1 MPKLIVTSRYLKS
14 GSGKKKQLYHYV
26 KYIATREGSVPIPNA
41 NETAPATKNQQ
52 ELISSLL
59 NDFPDSKELFE
70 YEDYQKDPTV
80 KNGSALISEIL
91 DRNMD
96 RLTSRENYVGYLANR
111 PGAVKFGSHGLF
123 SQSDEP
129 INLEKV
135 AKEIANHGG
144 NVWTHVVSLRRDN
157 AQAMGYDNLK
167 AWRELVKR
175 QIPNIAK
182 NQKIDMANLKWYAA
196 FHDKKTNPHVHIIV
210 YSDNE
215 REGFLTNHGIEKIR
229 SGFANDIYA
238 DELHN
243 LYAQQTDLRN
253 LMKKESEQLMQKL
266 ADNISQNDVDN
277 AELIDL
283 VAKLHEQLNSSKG
296 KKVYGYLKADVKK
309 TVDEIFIR
317 LSENESIQKMYSL
330 WCEMEQQKHDVYSS
344 AKLQFPK
351 LADNKEFKSV
361 KNMII
366 RTVLDMNYPV
376 IDVEIEEPEP
386 TEQFANDDFY
396 VDISPQFDESEQSEN
411 DKVTFSNN
419 DDLTAEDFIWS
430 GENAVTVDVDDAP
443 KSKYY
448 LKWSSSYKEACK
460 LIYNKRSKLEDFQKA
475 EQLLLNE
482 SGAGNVLAIQ
492 DLGKL
497 YSTDK
502 LGEKDEKKSFSFYEE
517 AFQGFMEIE
526 PDSDFMFPYEP
537 KYKGQVMKPVDMRS
551 YVWYRIG
558 KMHCYGLG
566 TEQDYEKA
574 FEWFLKSAQEGNKF
588 AQYSLANLYYYGNG
602 VEKDLSQAFLWYRKS
617 SEQGQPYAPY
627 AVAQMYDKGEYVS
640 QSEETAQRYYKVALS
655 GFLELESK
663 DQADDNLFYKI
674 GVMYKNGLGTEADI
688 SKAIDYFKRS
698 AEMNN
703 KNGLYEY
710 GKTLIQGKYIEADL
724 NKGLECIEKAMK
736 LKNSN
741 AKRFFALEYISGEYF
756 SQDIEKGLFMLT
768 ECADKGDS
776 FACFQLGQF
785 YLKGEIVTQDL
796 ERAEKYLLLA
806 EDNEFT
812 QYAFG
817 KLYLQEEKYDI
828 QRAVDYFKRSS
839 DKNMWSSYQLGRL
852 YLFGADE
859 LEKDKEKAVE
869 WLTKSAHDGNEYVQN
884 MLNNIDD
891 FENML
896 LRNTVMGLFV
906 NLSRCIEDNYSQKQC
921 SLKIQT
927 DRKLR
932 KMIQK
937 RKSGIGIRE
946 EQNMTN

>member
-1 MPKLIVTSRYLKS
+1 
-14 GSGKKKQLYHYV
+14 
-26 KYIATREGSVPIPNA
+26 
-41 NETAPATKNQQ
+41 
-52 ELISSLL
+52 
-59 NDFPDSKELFE
+59 
-70 YEDYQKDPTV
+70 
-80 KNGSALISEIL
+80 
-91 DRNMD
+91 MD

-175 QIPNIAK
+175 QISNIAK

-210 YSDNE
+210 YSTNE

-238 DELHN
+238 DELHH

-253 LMKKESEQLMQKL
+253 QMKKESEQLMKQL

-317 LSENESIQKMYSL
+317 LAENESIQKMYSL

-376 IDVEIEEPEP
+376 IDVEIEEPDP

-396 VDISPQFDESEQSEN
+396 VDILPKFDESEQSEN
-411 DKVTFSNN
+411 DNVIFSDN
-419 DDLTAEDFIWS
+419 DDLTAEDFTWNDNNS
-430 GENAVTVDVDDAP
+430 VTVNVDDLP

-448 LKWSSSYKEACK
+448 LKWSSSYQEACK
-460 LIYNKRSKLEDFQKA
+460 LIYNKESKLEDFQKA
-475 EQLLLNE
+475 EQFLLNE
-482 SGAGNVLAIQ
+482 SRSGNVLAIQ

-537 KYKGQVMKPVDMRS
+537 KFDGQIMKPVNMRS
-551 YVWYRIG
+551 YVWYRTG
-558 KMHCYGLG
+558 KMQCYGLG
-566 TEQDYEKA
+566 TEQNYEKA
-574 FEWFLKSAQEGNKF
+574 FQWFLKSAQEDNKF
-588 AQYSLANLYYYGNG
+588 AQYSLANLCYYGTG
-602 VEKDLSQAFLWYRKS
+602 VEKDLPQAFLWYQKS
-617 SEQGQPYAPY
+617 SSQGQPYASY
-627 AVAQMYDKGEYVS
+627 AVAQLYDKGEYVS
-640 QSEETAQRYYKVALS
+640 KNAETAQGYYKVALL
-655 GFLELESK
+655 GFLKLENK
-663 DQADDNLFYKI
+663 DQADDNLYYKL
-674 GVMYKNGLGTEADI
+674 GSMFKNGLGTEADI

-710 GKTLIQGKYIEADL
+710 GKALIQGKHIEADL
-724 NKGLECIEKAMK
+724 NKGLECIEKAIK
-736 LKNSN
+736 LGNTN
-741 AKRFFALEYISGEYF
+741 AKRFLALEFISGGYF
-756 SQDIEKGLFMLT
+756 PQDIEKGIAMLT
-768 ECADKGDS
+768 ECADEGDS
-776 FACFQLGQF
+776 FACFKLGQI
-785 YLKGEIVTQDL
+785 YLKGEIVPQDL

-828 QRAVDYFKRSS
+828 QKAVDYFEKSA

-869 WLTKSAHDGNEYVQN
+869 WLTKSANDGNEYVQN

>member
-14 GSGKKKQLYHYV
+14 GSGKRKQLYHYV

-70 YEDYQKDPTV
+70 YEDYQKNPTV

-144 NVWTHVVSLRRDN
+144 NIWTHVVSLRRDN
-157 AQAMGYDNLK
+157 AQAMGYDNLN

-182 NQKIDMANLKWYAA
+182 NQKIDMANMKWYAA

-210 YSDNE
+210 YSTNE

-253 LMKKESEQLMQKL
+253 QMKKESEQLMKQL

-317 LSENESIQKMYSL
+317 LAENESIQKMYSL

-366 RTVLDMNYPV
+366 RTVLDMNSPV
-376 IDVEIEEPEP
+376 VDIEIEEPE
-386 TEQFANDDFY
+386 
-396 VDISPQFDESEQSEN
+396 
-411 DKVTFSNN
+411 
-419 DDLTAEDFIWS
+419 LTAEEFTCS
-430 GENAVTVDVDDAP
+430 NESAVTVDIDDEP
-443 KSKYY
+443 QSKYY
-448 LKWSSSYKEACK
+448 LKWSTAYKEACK
-460 LIYNKRSKLEDFQKA
+460 IIYNKRSKLEDFQKA

-537 KYKGQVMKPVDMRS
+537 KYKGQVMKPVNMRS

-566 TEQDYEKA
+566 TEQDYA
-574 FEWFLKSAQEGNKF
+574 QSFEWFLKSAHEGNKF

-602 VEKDLSQAFLWYRKS
+602 VEKDLSQAFWWYRKS
-617 SEQGQPYAPY
+617 SEQGQPYASY
-627 AVAQMYDKGEYVS
+627 AVAQMYSKGEYVA
-640 QSEETAQRYYKVALS
+640 ENKETAQRYYKAALS

-663 DQADDNLFYKI
+663 DQADDNLYYKL
-674 GVMYKNGLGTEADI
+674 GAMYKNGLGTEIDI
-688 SKAIDYFKRS
+688 PKAI
-698 AEMNN
+698 
-703 KNGLYEY
+703 
-710 GKTLIQGKYIEADL
+710 
-724 NKGLECIEKAMK
+724 
-736 LKNSN
+736 
-741 AKRFFALEYISGEYF
+741 EYF
-756 SQDIEKGLFMLT
+756 EKST
-768 ECADKGDS
+768 E
-776 FACFQLGQF
+776 
-785 YLKGEIVTQDL
+785 
-796 ERAEKYLLLA
+796 
-806 EDNEFT
+806 
-812 QYAFG
+812 
-817 KLYLQEEKYDI
+817 
-828 QRAVDYFKRSS
+828 
-839 DKNMWSSYQLGRL
+839 NMWSTYQLGRL
-852 YLFGADE
+852 YLFGAEE

-869 WLTKSAHDGNEYVQN
+869 WLTKSANDGNEYAQN
-884 MLNNIDD
+884 MLDNMAQ
-891 FENML
+891 FENTIL
-896 LRNTVMGLFV
+896 ANTIFALFA
-906 NLSRCIEDNYSQKQC
+906 NLCKCIEDDYTQKYKSVRHTVDSRLRRMIRQKKQSFGIKDEQSQ
-921 SLKIQT
+921 SY
-927 DRKLR
+927 
-932 KMIQK
+932 
-937 RKSGIGIRE
+937 
-946 EQNMTN
+946 EQS

>member
-41 NETAPATKNQQ
+41 NETAPATKSQQ

-59 NDFPDSKELFE
+59 HDFPDSKELFE
-70 YEDYQKDPTV
+70 YEDYQKNPTI
-80 KNGSALISEIL
+80 KNGSALISVIL

-175 QIPNIAK
+175 QISNIAK

-210 YSDNE
+210 YSTNE

-238 DELHN
+238 DELHH

-253 LMKKESEQLMQKL
+253 QMKKESEQLMKQL

-344 AKLQFPK
+344 ARVQFPK

-366 RTVLDMNYPV
+366 QTVLDMNSPV
-376 IDVEIEEPEP
+376 VDIEIEEPEL
-386 TEQFANDDFY
+386 TEKTDDDITDIPPQIDEFDNAIYFDNDDMAANGFSCSSK
-396 VDISPQFDESEQSEN
+396 ISPKEP
-411 DKVTFSNN
+411 
-419 DDLTAEDFIWS
+419 DDS
-430 GENAVTVDVDDAP
+430 P

-448 LKWSSSYKEACK
+448 LKWSNAYKEACK
-460 LIYNKRSKLEDFQKA
+460 LIYNKQSKLEDFQKA
-475 EQLLLNE
+475 EQLLLSE
-482 SGAGNVLAIQ
+482 SKSGNVLAIH

-502 LGEKDEKKSFSFYEE
+502 LGAKDEEKSFAFYQE
-517 AFQGFMEIE
+517 ALQGFMEIE
-526 PDSDFMFPYEP
+526 PDSDYMFPYEP
-537 KYKGQVMKPVDMRS
+537 KFKGQVMKPADMHS

-574 FEWFLKSAQEGNKF
+574 FQWFLKSSQEGHKF
-588 AQYSLANLYYYGNG
+588 AQYSLANLYYYGNS
-602 VEKDLSQAFLWYRKS
+602 VEKDL
-617 SEQGQPYAPY
+617 
-627 AVAQMYDKGEYVS
+627 
-640 QSEETAQRYYKVALS
+640 
-655 GFLELESK
+655 
-663 DQADDNLFYKI
+663 
-674 GVMYKNGLGTEADI
+674 
-688 SKAIDYFKRS
+688 
-698 AEMNN
+698 
-703 KNGLYEY
+703 
-710 GKTLIQGKYIEADL
+710 
-724 NKGLECIEKAMK
+724 
-736 LKNSN
+736 
-741 AKRFFALEYISGEYF
+741 
-756 SQDIEKGLFMLT
+756 
-768 ECADKGDS
+768 
-776 FACFQLGQF
+776 
-785 YLKGEIVTQDL
+785 
-796 ERAEKYLLLA
+796 
-806 EDNEFT
+806 
-812 QYAFG
+812 
-817 KLYLQEEKYDI
+817 
-828 QRAVDYFKRSS
+828 
-839 DKNMWSSYQLGRL
+839 
-852 YLFGADE
+852 
-859 LEKDKEKAVE
+859 
-869 WLTKSAHDGNEYVQN
+869 
-884 MLNNIDD
+884 
-891 FENML
+891 
-896 LRNTVMGLFV
+896 
-906 NLSRCIEDNYSQKQC
+906 
-921 SLKIQT
+921 
-927 DRKLR
+927 
-932 KMIQK
+932 
-937 RKSGIGIRE
+937 
-946 EQNMTN
+946 

>member
-14 GSGKKKQLYHYV
+14 GSGKRKQLYHYV

-41 NETAPATKNQQ
+41 NETAPATKSQQ

-59 NDFPDSKELFE
+59 HDFPDSKELFE
-70 YEDYQKDPTV
+70 YEDYQKNPTI
-80 KNGSALISEIL
+80 KNGSALISVIL

-111 PGAVKFGSHGLF
+111 PGTVKFGSHGLF

-135 AKEIANHGG
+135 AKDIANHGG

-238 DELHN
+238 DELHH

-253 LMKKESEQLMQKL
+253 QMKKESEQLMKQL

-376 IDVEIEEPEP
+376 IDVEIEEPDP

-396 VDISPQFDESEQSEN
+396 VDILPKFDESEQSEN
-411 DKVTFSNN
+411 DNVIFSDN
-419 DDLTAEDFIWS
+419 DDLTAEDFTWNDNNS
-430 GENAVTVDVDDAP
+430 VTVNVDDLP

-448 LKWSSSYKEACK
+448 LKWSSSYQEACK
-460 LIYNKRSKLEDFQKA
+460 LIYNKESKLEDFQKA
-475 EQLLLNE
+475 EQFLLNE
-482 SGAGNVLAIQ
+482 SRSGNVLAIQ

-502 LGEKDEKKSFSFYEE
+502 LGEKDEKKSFSFNEE

-537 KYKGQVMKPVDMRS
+537 KFDGQIMKPVNMRS
-551 YVWYRIG
+551 YVWYRTG
-558 KMHCYGLG
+558 KMQCYGLG
-566 TEQDYEKA
+566 TEQNYEKA
-574 FEWFLKSAQEGNKF
+574 FQWFLKSAQEDNKF
-588 AQYSLANLYYYGNG
+588 AQYSLANLCYYGTG
-602 VEKDLSQAFLWYRKS
+602 VEKDLPQAFLWYQKS
-617 SEQGQPYAPY
+617 SSQGQPYASY
-627 AVAQMYDKGEYVS
+627 AVAQLYDKGEYVS
-640 QSEETAQRYYKVALS
+640 KNAETAQGYYKVALL
-655 GFLELESK
+655 GFLKLENK
-663 DQADDNLFYKI
+663 DQADDNLYYKL
-674 GVMYKNGLGTEADI
+674 GSMFKNGLGTEADI

-710 GKTLIQGKYIEADL
+710 GKALIQGKHIEADL
-724 NKGLECIEKAMK
+724 NKGLECIEKAIK
-736 LKNSN
+736 LGNTN
-741 AKRFFALEYISGEYF
+741 AKRFLALEFISGGYF
-756 SQDIEKGLFMLT
+756 PQDIEKGIAMLT
-768 ECADKGDS
+768 ECADEGDS
-776 FACFQLGQF
+776 FACFKLGQI
-785 YLKGEIVTQDL
+785 YLKGEIVPQDL

-828 QRAVDYFKRSS
+828 QKAVDYFEKSA

-869 WLTKSAHDGNEYVQN
+869 WLTKSANDGNEYVQN